1 MGKIEAKRNSVRIT
15 NINKFLRMNLE
26 DLREKEFKHKIE
38 LNEDNYHYLL
48 SIKNNSLNN
57 FTNPKH
63 FEKINKFVTY
73 FFREIPITIQKSM
86 LKAYHQKD
94 LHKTSEKKFQELLL
108 ERYRF
113 EYVQILNSYLYS
125 LKHLT

>member
-48 SIKNNSLNN
+48 SI
-57 FTNPKH
+57 
-63 FEKINKFVTY
+63 
-73 FFREIPITIQKSM
+73 
-86 LKAYHQKD
+86 
-94 LHKTSEKKFQELLL
+94 
-108 ERYRF
+108 
-113 EYVQILNSYLYS
+113 
-125 LKHLT
+125 